1 MADPG
6 KALLPATPGEL
17 AGERRSWPAPLR
29 GARAAFVFF
38 SRLPLGGFPYR
49 SCDWHW
55 AAAHFP
61 LVGVV
66 IGACSA
72 VVFRAC
78 ASLSLGAGLGA
89 ALAVTCSVW
98 LTGAFH
104 EDGLADSADGLGG
117 AHGGKRA
124 LEIMKDSRIGS
135 YGAVAL
141 TLSLILRVT
150 AIAELSAS
158 AWFALVYVHCVARIG
173 PVWLMAS
180 EAYVGDGASSKNAS
194 LFATRAVHVLTALGW
209 GAACAALGVWAGW
222 LPWQSALAVAS
233 ALALLVWLCA
243 RYFRKA
249 VGGITGDLLG
259 ATEQLG
265 ELAAWVVLLAA
276 QAARAGSPAL
286 G

>member
-1 MADPG
+1 M
-6 KALLPATPGEL
+6 
-17 AGERRSWPAPLR
+17 
-29 GARAAFVFF
+29 F

-72 VVFRAC
+72 LVFRVC
-78 ASLSLGAGLGA
+78 AGLSLGAGLGA
-89 ALAVTCSVW
+89 ALAVTCSVC

-141 TLSLILRVT
+141 ILSLMLRVT
-150 AIAELSAS
+150 ALAELDTS
-158 AWFALVYVHCVARIG
+158 AWFALVYIHCVARIG

-180 EAYVGDGASSKNAS
+180 QPYVSDAASSKNAG
-194 LFATRAVHVLTALGW
+194 LFATRAAHVITALGW
-209 GAACAALGVWAGW
+209 GAACSALGVWAGW
-222 LPWQSALAVAS
+222 LAGSSALAVAS
-233 ALALLVWLCA
+233 SLALLVWLCA
-243 RYFRKA
+243 RHFRKA

-265 ELAAWVVLLAA
+265 ELTGWVVFLTA